1 MRFVAIAL
9 VSALALSGCIKE
21 TAHYASDKMVRDVAY
36 VHDGPPRIS
45 LYTMVNNESGAG
57 AHSALVINASQ
68 RVIFDPAGT
77 IKHDVFI
84 EQDDVLYGATPSVL
98 EFYTRAHAR
107 KTHHVVIQDL
117 DVSPEIAE
125 RALQLVR
132 ANGPVTS
139 AFCASASSAI
149 LRQIPGFEGI
159 GQTMFPNRL
168 AADFAKIRGVREQKL
183 YEYDD
188 ADKRVAL
195 EPMTQIGSS
204 KNSRSA
210 PVDIGHI

>member
-1 MRFVAIAL
+1 MAIAL

-21 TAHYASDKMVRDVAY
+21 TANYASDEIVWDVAY
-36 VHDGPPRIS
+36 LHDGPPRVY
-45 LYTMVNNESGAG
+45 LYTTGNNESGAA

-68 RVIFDPAGT
+68 RMIFDPAGT

-84 EQDDVLYGATPSVL
+84 EQDDVLYGVTPSVL

-139 AFCASASSAI
+139 AFCASATSAN
-149 LRQIPGFEGI
+149 LHKSLDLKELVRPCSQINWPQISQKSGACVNKNYMNT
-159 GQTMFPNRL
+159 TMPTN
-168 AADFAKIRGVREQKL
+168 A
-183 YEYDD
+183 
-188 ADKRVAL
+188 
-195 EPMTQIGSS
+195 
-204 KNSRSA
+204 SR
-210 PVDIGHI
+210 

>member
-1 MRFVAIAL
+1 MCMMAPR
-9 VSALALSGCIKE
+9 
-21 TAHYASDKMVRDVAY
+21 
-36 VHDGPPRIS
+36 RIS
-45 LYTMVNNESGAG
+45 LYTMVNNESGAV

-107 KTHHVVIQDL
+107 KTHHVVMQDL

-132 ANGPVTS
+132 KNGPVTS
-139 AFCASASSAI
+139 VFCASSSSAI

-168 AADFAKIRGVREQKL
+168 AAGLQKSGAFVSKKL
-183 YEYDD
+183 YE
-188 ADKRVAL
+188 
-195 EPMTQIGSS
+195 
-204 KNSRSA
+204 
-210 PVDIGHI
+210 

>member
-1 MRFVAIAL
+1 MIVAL
-9 VSALALSGCIKE
+9 VCGLALTGCIKE
-21 TAHYASDKMVRDVAY
+21 TGHYASDQRVREFAY

-57 AHSALVINASQ
+57 AHSALLVSASQ
-68 RVIFDPAGT
+68 RVMFDPAGT
-77 IKHDVFI
+77 VKHDLFT
-84 EQDDVLYGATPSVL
+84 EKDDVLYGMTPSIL

-117 DVSPEIAE
+117 DVSPEVAE

-139 AFCASASSAI
+139 AFCANATSAI
-149 LRQIPGFEGI
+149 LRQISGFESI

-168 AADFAKIRGVREQKL
+168 AADFGQLAGVQERKL

-195 EPMTQIGSS
+195 EAYDPNRLPQ
-204 KNSRSA
+204 N
-210 PVDIGHI
+210 

>member
-1 MRFVAIAL
+1 M
-9 VSALALSGCIKE
+9 
-21 TAHYASDKMVRDVAY
+21 
-36 VHDGPPRIS
+36 
-45 LYTMVNNESGAG
+45 
-57 AHSALVINASQ
+57 VINASQ
-68 RVIFDPAGT
+68 RVIFYPAGT
-77 IKHDVFI
+77 IKCDIFI
-84 EQDDVLYGATPSVL
+84 EQDDVLCGATPSVL

-139 AFCASASSAI
+139 AFGAKSLDLKGLVRLCSQIVWPPILEKSGAFVNKNYMNTTMPTNAS
-149 LRQIPGFEGI
+149 RQRP
-159 GQTMFPNRL
+159 T
-168 AADFAKIRGVREQKL
+168 
-183 YEYDD
+183 
-188 ADKRVAL
+188 
-195 EPMTQIGSS
+195 TQIGSN

>member
-1 MRFVAIAL
+1 M
-9 VSALALSGCIKE
+9 
-21 TAHYASDKMVRDVAY
+21 
-36 VHDGPPRIS
+36 
-45 LYTMVNNESGAG
+45 
-57 AHSALVINASQ
+57 
-68 RVIFDPAGT
+68 IFDPAGT

-84 EQDDVLYGATPSVL
+84 EQDDVLYGAAPSVL

-149 LRQIPGFEGI
+149 LRQIPGFEGC
-159 GQTMFPNRL
+159 GQTMFSNRL

-195 EPMTQIGSS
+195 EAYDPNRIKQ
-204 KNSRSA
+204 K
-210 PVDIGHI
+210 

>member
-1 MRFVAIAL
+1 MAIAL

-45 LYTMVNNESGAG
+45 LYTMVNNDSGAG

-77 IKHDVFI
+77 IKHDVFV

-168 AADFAKIRGVREQKL
+168 AADFAKIRGGREQKL

-195 EPMTQIGSS
+195 EAYDPIRIKQ
-204 KNSRSA
+204 K
-210 PVDIGHI
+210 

>member
-1 MRFVAIAL
+1 
-9 VSALALSGCIKE
+9 
-21 TAHYASDKMVRDVAY
+21 MV
-36 VHDGPPRIS
+36 
-45 LYTMVNNESGAG
+45 
-57 AHSALVINASQ
+57 NASQ

-77 IKHDVFI
+77 IKHDIFI
-84 EQDDVLYGATPSVL
+84 EQDDVLYGVTPSVL
-98 EFYTRAHAR
+98 EFYTRAYAR

-159 GQTMFPNRL
+159 GQTIGWPP
-168 AADFAKIRGVREQKL
+168 ISQKSG
-183 YEYDD
+183 
-188 ADKRVAL
+188 AFVN
-195 EPMTQIGSS
+195 
-204 KNSRSA
+204 KNYMNTTMPTNVSR
-210 PVDIGHI
+210 

>member
-36 VHDGPPRIS
+36 MHDGPPRIS

-68 RVIFDPAGT
+68 CVIFDPAGT

-84 EQDDVLYGATPSVL
+84 EKDDVLYGATPSVL

-107 KTHHVVIQDL
+107 KNPPCRY
-117 DVSPEIAE
+117 SEF
-125 RALQLVR
+125 
-132 ANGPVTS
+132 G
-139 AFCASASSAI
+139 C
-149 LRQIPGFEGI
+149 
-159 GQTMFPNRL
+159 
-168 AADFAKIRGVREQKL
+168 
-183 YEYDD
+183 
-188 ADKRVAL
+188 
-195 EPMTQIGSS
+195 
-204 KNSRSA
+204 
-210 PVDIGHI
+210 

>member
-1 MRFVAIAL
+1 MCMMA
-9 VSALALSGCIKE
+9 
-21 TAHYASDKMVRDVAY
+21 
-36 VHDGPPRIS
+36 PRVYIS

-84 EQDDVLYGATPSVL
+84 EQDDVLYGVTPSVL

-125 RALQLVR
+125 RALRLVR

-195 EPMTQIGSS
+195 EAYDPNRIKQ
-204 KNSRSA
+204 K
-210 PVDIGHI
+210 

>member
-9 VSALALSGCIKE
+9 VSALALSGCKKE

-45 LYTMVNNESGAG
+45 LYTMVNNGSGAG

-132 ANGPVTS
+132 SNGPVTS
-139 AFCASASSAI
+139 AFCASDSSAI

-159 GQTMFPNRL
+159 GQSMFPNRL
-168 AADFAKIRGVREQKL
+168 AADFGKIRGVREQKL

-195 EPMTQIGSS
+195 EAYDPNRI
-204 KNSRSA
+204 K
-210 PVDIGHI
+210 

>member
-1 MRFVAIAL
+1 MAIAL
-9 VSALALSGCIKE
+9 VSALALSGCIKQ
-21 TAHYASDKMVRDVAY
+21 TVHYASGKIVRDVAY
-36 VHDGPPRIS
+36 VHDGPPRMS

-68 RVIFDPAGT
+68 RVMFDPAGT
-77 IKHDVFI
+77 IKRDVFI
-84 EQDDVLYGATPSVL
+84 EQDDVFYGVTPSVL

-139 AFCASASSAI
+139 AFCTSSSSAI
-149 LRQIPGFEGI
+149 LRQIPGLEGI

-183 YEYDD
+183 YEYDN

-195 EPMTQIGSS
+195 EAYDPNRIKQ
-204 KNSRSA
+204 K
-210 PVDIGHI
+210 

>member
-1 MRFVAIAL
+1 MAIAL

-84 EQDDVLYGATPSVL
+84 EQKDVLYGATPSVL

-125 RALQLVR
+125 RVLQLVR

-149 LRQIPGFEGI
+149 LSQIPGFEGI
-159 GQTMFPNRL
+159 GQTMFPNGL

-188 ADKRVAL
+188 AEKRVAL
-195 EPMTQIGSS
+195 EAYDPNRIKQ
-204 KNSRSA
+204 K
-210 PVDIGHI
+210 

>member
-1 MRFVAIAL
+1 M
-9 VSALALSGCIKE
+9 
-21 TAHYASDKMVRDVAY
+21 AY

-77 IKHDVFI
+77 IKHHVFI

-107 KTHHVVIQDL
+107 KTHHVVIQDS

-168 AADFAKIRGVREQKL
+168 AADYAKIRGVREQKL

-188 ADKRVAL
+188 ADKRIAL
-195 EPMTQIGSS
+195 EAYDPNRIRQ
-204 KNSRSA
+204 K
-210 PVDIGHI
+210 

>member
-1 MRFVAIAL
+1 MAIAL

-84 EQDDVLYGATPSVL
+84 EQDDGLYGATPSVL

-125 RALQLVR
+125 RALRLVR

-168 AADFAKIRGVREQKL
+168 AADFAKIRGVREQK
-183 YEYDD
+183 
-188 ADKRVAL
+188 
-195 EPMTQIGSS
+195 I
-204 KNSRSA
+204 
-210 PVDIGHI
+210 I

>member
-1 MRFVAIAL
+1 
-9 VSALALSGCIKE
+9 
-21 TAHYASDKMVRDVAY
+21 MV
-36 VHDGPPRIS
+36 
-45 LYTMVNNESGAG
+45 
-57 AHSALVINASQ
+57 NASQ

-77 IKHDVFI
+77 IKHDIFI
-84 EQDDVLYGATPSVL
+84 EQDDVLYGVTPSVL
-98 EFYTRAHAR
+98 EFYTRAYAR

-159 GQTMFPNRL
+159 GQTIGWPP
-168 AADFAKIRGVREQKL
+168 ISQKSG
-183 YEYDD
+183 
-188 ADKRVAL
+188 AFVN
-195 EPMTQIGSS
+195 
-204 KNSRSA
+204 KNYMNKTMPTNVSR
-210 PVDIGHI
+210 

>member
-1 MRFVAIAL
+1 MAIAL

-168 AADFAKIRGVREQKL
+168 AADFAKIWGVREQKL

-195 EPMTQIGSS
+195 E
-204 KNSRSA
+204 A
-210 PVDIGHI
+210 

>member
-1 MRFVAIAL
+1 MAIAL
-9 VSALALSGCIKE
+9 VSALALIGCIKE
-21 TAHYASDKMVRDVAY
+21 TAHYASGKIVRDVAY

-45 LYTMVNNESGAG
+45 LYAIVNNESGAG

-68 RVIFDPAGT
+68 RVIFDSAGT

-84 EQDDVLYGATPSVL
+84 EQDDVLYGVTPSVL

-132 ANGPVTS
+132 ANGPVAS
-139 AFCASASSAI
+139 AFCSSSAI
-149 LRQIPGFEGI
+149 LRQIPGLEGI
-159 GQTMFPNRL
+159 GQTMSPNRL

-195 EPMTQIGSS
+195 EAYDPNRIKQ
-204 KNSRSA
+204 K
-210 PVDIGHI
+210 

>member
-1 MRFVAIAL
+1 MRIVAIAL

-117 DVSPEIAE
+117 DVSPEITE

-132 ANGPVTS
+132 SNGPVAS

-168 AADFAKIRGVREQKL
+168 AADFAKIKGVREQKL

-195 EPMTQIGSS
+195 EAYDPNGIKQ
-204 KNSRSA
+204 K
-210 PVDIGHI
+210 

>member
-1 MRFVAIAL
+1 MRIVAIAL

-117 DVSPEIAE
+117 DVSPEITE

-132 ANGPVTS
+132 SNGPVAS
-139 AFCASASSAI
+139 AFAPAPAQQSCVKSPDLKGLVKPCS
-149 LRQIPGFEGI
+149 
-159 GQTMFPNRL
+159 
-168 AADFAKIRGVREQKL
+168 
-183 YEYDD
+183 
-188 ADKRVAL
+188 
-195 EPMTQIGSS
+195 QIGWPPISQRS
-204 KNSRSA
+204 KAFVNKNYMNMTMPTNAS
-210 PVDIGHI
+210 H

>member
-1 MRFVAIAL
+1 
-9 VSALALSGCIKE
+9 
-21 TAHYASDKMVRDVAY
+21 MV
-36 VHDGPPRIS
+36 
-45 LYTMVNNESGAG
+45 
-57 AHSALVINASQ
+57 NASQ

-77 IKHDVFI
+77 IKHDIFF
-84 EQDDVLYGATPSVL
+84 EQDDVLYGVKPSVL
-98 EFYTRAHAR
+98 EFNTRAYAR

-159 GQTMFPNRL
+159 GQTIGWLP
-168 AADFAKIRGVREQKL
+168 ISQKSG
-183 YEYDD
+183 
-188 ADKRVAL
+188 AFVN
-195 EPMTQIGSS
+195 
-204 KNSRSA
+204 KNYMNKTMPTNVSR
-210 PVDIGHI
+210 